1 MIEHIIKCVFALSVT
16 MFLLGTSVQSQD
28 SPECYGRVY
37 GVKDVTRRAR
47 ITRSPDLNLIDVFA
61 HGQKSHVVMRGV
73 LCRTGQVTNIQLIE
87 GTPSEL
93 TEYLKKAVASVSFTP
108 AELNW
113 HSVSQRMAFEFK
125 VNGGDTKMISEA
137 EAKGRLVERL
147 EIVGSRRL
155 TPEQIMS
162 WIKTKPGDPYDGD
175 QVQRDL
181 QTMLAKG
188 YFDKLQTRVITED
201 GPRGGIAVTFEVA
214 ELPVIS
220 DVKINGVSDG
230 YRLRLWSALTL
241 VGVGQGEPF
250 DVTRVKL
257 ATFTIKQFLE
267 SKGWRDVQVQETTEN
282 VSASE
287 VILTFVINGN
297 KPQ

>member
-1 MIEHIIKCVFALSVT
+1 MIEHIVKSVFTLSVT
-16 MFLLGTSVQSQD
+16 VFLLGTSAHSQD
-28 SPECYGRVY
+28 APECYGRVY
-37 GVKDVTRRAR
+37 AGKDVARRAR
-47 ITRSPDLNLIDVFA
+47 IIRPPDLNLVDSFA
-61 HGQKSHVVMRGV
+61 HGQKAHVVMRGV
-73 LCRTGQVTNIQLIE
+73 LCRTGQVTDIQLIE

-93 TEYLKKAVASVSFTP
+93 TKYLKKAVASVRFTP

-113 HSVSQRMAFEFK
+113 HSVSQRVAFEFE
-125 VNGGDTKMISEA
+125 VNGGETKMISEA

-147 EIVGSRRL
+147 EIVGSRRF

-175 QVQRDL
+175 QVQKDF

-188 YFDKLQTRVITED
+188 YFDKLQTRVSTED

-214 ELPVIS
+214 ELPLIS

-267 SKGWRDVQVQETTEN
+267 SKGWREVRVQEATEA
-282 VSASE
+282 VSAFE
-287 VILTFVINGN
+287 VMLTFVINGN